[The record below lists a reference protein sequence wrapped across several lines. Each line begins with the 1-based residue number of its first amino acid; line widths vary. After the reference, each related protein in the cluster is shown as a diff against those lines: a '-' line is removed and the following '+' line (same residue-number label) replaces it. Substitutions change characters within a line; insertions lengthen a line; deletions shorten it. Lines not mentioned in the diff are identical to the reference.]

1 VGVPVS
7 EAVSTA
13 KPAQMTLPALRAH
26 CKALEDCLARAN
38 KDLRAAKKDLKHRN
52 EQITFHADHA
62 RKNAEDAQS
71 MREVLRSVHA
81 ALNEWHV
88 EDAMQIIAEWVMR

>member
-1 VGVPVS
+1 VS
-7 EAVSTA
+7 AA

-38 KDLRAAKKDLKHRN
+38 KELRAAKKDLKHRE
-52 EQITFHADHA
+52 EQVTFHADHA

-71 MREVLRSVHA
+71 MREVLRSVLSTLSA
-81 ALNEWHV
+81 EHV
-88 EDAMQIIAEWVMR
+88 EDAAQIIAEWVMR